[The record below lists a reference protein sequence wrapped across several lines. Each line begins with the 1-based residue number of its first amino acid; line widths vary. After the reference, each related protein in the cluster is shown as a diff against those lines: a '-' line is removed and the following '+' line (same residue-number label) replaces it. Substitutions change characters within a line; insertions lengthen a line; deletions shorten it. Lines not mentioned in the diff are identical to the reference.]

1 MDKMGMKF
9 MQALIENTLKEC
21 LVGFNEC
28 KDPARSPYM
37 SDRGAKMMAD
47 RLLLNLERANMYQE
61 QLEIRKQMIKK
72 EEENNGNG

>member
-1 MDKMGMKF
+1 MDKMDMKF

-72 EEENNGNG
+72 EEENNE

>member
-1 MDKMGMKF
+1 MDKMDMKF

-28 KDPARSPYM
+28 KDPAKSPYM

-72 EEENNGNG
+72 EEENNE

>member
-1 MDKMGMKF
+1 MDKNEMDFLK
-9 MQALIENTLKEC
+9 AVVENTLKEC

-28 KDPARSPYM
+28 KDPTKSPYM

-72 EEENNGNG
+72 EEESNG

>member
-1 MDKMGMKF
+1 MDKMDMKF

-72 EEENNGNG
+72 EEENNG

>member
-1 MDKMGMKF
+1 MNKSDMDF
-9 MQALIENTLKEC
+9 LRALIENTLKEC

-28 KDPARSPYM
+28 KEPAKSPYM

-61 QLEIRKQMIKK
+61 QLEMRKKLTQ
-72 EEENNGNG
+72 EENNG

>member
-1 MDKMGMKF
+1 MNNPDMKF

>member
-1 MDKMGMKF
+1 MDKMDMKF

-28 KDPARSPYM
+28 KDPAKSPYM

-61 QLEIRKQMIKK
+61 QLEIRKQMLKK
-72 EEENNGNG
+72 EEENNG

>member
-1 MDKMGMKF
+1 MNNPDMKF

-61 QLEIRKQMIKK
+61 QLEIRKKMTQ
-72 EEENNGNG
+72 EGND

>member
-1 MDKMGMKF
+1 MDKNEMDFLK
-9 MQALIENTLKEC
+9 AVVENTLKEC

-28 KDPARSPYM
+28 KDPAKSPYM

-72 EEENNGNG
+72 EEESNG

>member
-1 MDKMGMKF
+1 MDKMDMKF
-9 MQALIENTLKEC
+9 LQALVENTLKEC

-72 EEENNGNG
+72 EEESNG

>member
-1 MDKMGMKF
+1 MDKMDMKF

-61 QLEIRKQMIKK
+61 QLEIRKQMIKR
-72 EEENNGNG
+72 EEENNG